1 MSYFRTAPNVLRTQ
15 REELESAHRDLCLAV
30 AEIGTVARRLEAMS
44 GFDGT
49 LDVLRGLARKG
60 AGQTARLRES
70 AGVLGQV
77 AELYTQAEKRGLE
90 VQDGPT
96 VSSLTRGVLWPVY
109 QLWGRTTAPHAPERD
124 PVTEGLSIRPAPMLP
139 NAEALF
145 GTKVLIVQRDREGE
159 SIWQ

>member
-96 VSSLTRGVLWPVY
+96 VSPWIRRGGQPISPWERSAILY
-109 QLWGRTTAPHAPERD
+109 TPERD

-139 NAEALF
+139 DAEALF

>member
-15 REELESAHRDLCLAV
+15 REELESAHRDLCQAV
-30 AEIGTVARRLEAMS
+30 AEIGTVVRRLEAMS

-49 LDVLRGLARKG
+49 LDVLRGLTRTG
-60 AGQTARLRES
+60 TGQTARLRES
-70 AGVLGQV
+70 AGVLGRV

-90 VQDGPT
+90 VQDGPPVTPRNGKT
-96 VSSLTRGVLWPVY
+96 V
-109 QLWGRTTAPHAPERD
+109 PHAPDRD
-124 PVTEGLSIRPAPMLP
+124 MAARYGQQAAEGLSIRPAPMLP

>member
-60 AGQTARLRES
+60 TGQTARLRES

-96 VSSLTRGVLWPVY
+96 VSPWIRRGGQPISPWERSAILY
-109 QLWGRTTAPHAPERD
+109 TPERD
-124 PVTEGLSIRPAPMLP
+124 LAAEGLSIRPAPMLP
-139 NAEALF
+139 DAEALF